1 MKLKNTYILIFMLL
15 FGFINCNNK
24 PEKVSD
30 EKAGTI
36 SENKKENNSKTDD
49 FGWDDGIEHIEKWA
63 PKTFGGFPLDTID
76 KLMYE
81 YKDVYE
87 VSFFYKSK
95 NNHSIRLS
103 VWDGEDEYTDPL
115 MIPVKEALDNNESFE
130 EENQKSKVVTKNGI
144 KSIEDVTTYEEGK
157 VNKIT
162 FIHNDRY
169 VIIVS
174 GNDDLN
180 TLWNGIAGLP
190 LKDLK

>member
-1 MKLKNTYILIFMLL
+1 MKLTNSHILIFLLL
-15 FGFINCNNK
+15 FSFINCNNK
-24 PEKVSD
+24 PEKISV
-30 EKAGTI
+30 EQAETI
-36 SENKKENNSKTDD
+36 SENKKGNNSKTDD
-49 FGWDDGIEHIEKWA
+49 FGWDDDIEHIEKWA
-63 PKTFGGFPLDTID
+63 PKTFGGMPLDNID

-87 VSFFYKSK
+87 VSFYYKSK
-95 NNHSIRLS
+95 NNHQIRLS

-115 MIPVKEALDNNESFE
+115 MLPVKYILDNNESFKDE
-130 EENQKSKVVTKNGI
+130 SRQSKVVTKNGI
-144 KSIEDVTTYEEGK
+144 KAIEDVATFEEGEM
-157 VNKIT
+157 NKIT